1 MPRADAAAIEE
12 ARAWFH
18 ERDDGD
24 ANDSDQTGTRAISLR
39 ALLSLV
45 LEEELGTA

>member
-1 MPRADAAAIEE
+1 MLHTNAAMIEG

-18 ERDDGD
+18 QTGDGD
-24 ANDSDQTGTRAISLR
+24 ANYSDQTGTRAISLR

-45 LEEELGTA
+45 LEEELGKT